1 MAGIDDPQDEDAAAF
16 AEAVRDVKPLRPHNL
31 VNVRPP
37 RSSANFHSSARET
50 VFRASNEDGCV
61 AKNGISQN
69 LLRRIR
75 NGQIPVESEI
85 DLHGLT
91 VSQAELQL
99 RSFLNQNRTD
109 RQRLVRIIHGKG
121 HGSPG
126 QQSILRTKV
135 TEWLSESDY
144 VLAFCPGGPLD
155 GGTGAVRVLLKRRT

>member
-31 VNVRPP
+31 AGVRPP
-37 RSSANFHSSARET
+37 RSSMNSQSGTREIAS
-50 VFRASNEDGCV
+50 RASDEDGCV
-61 AKNGISQN
+61 AKNGIQQN
-69 LLRRIR
+69 VLRRIR

-91 VSQAELQL
+91 VPQAEVKL
-99 RSFLNQNRTD
+99 RSFLSENRTD
-109 RQRLVRIIHGKG
+109 RQRLVRVIHGKG
-121 HGSPG
+121 RGSPS
-126 QQSILRTKV
+126 QQSILRAKV